1 MPRWTCLL
9 RRSGKERPHERRG
22 QNGSGGHSLRLVG
35 KKYRCPRQP
44 DCPWSCCALAPRRA
58 APLTALCEPA
68 VHDLARDLD
77 FGPERA
83 ETLIRLA
90 CLLAELRESDPAP
103 LARRLARRTDG
114 IESVLSGSRFEKLM
128 RAEGEELT
136 ALLRR
141 AIIMADRRCNVAS
154 LACDLIYWNPS
165 TRTRWCFHYFGAD
178 APLDDAKET
187 AE

>member
-1 MPRWTCLL
+1 M
-9 RRSGKERPHERRG
+9 SGEDKMEAGAIAFGWWGRNIVARDNPTARG
-22 QNGSGGHSLRLVG
+22 LAARL
-35 KKYRCPRQP
+35 
-44 DCPWSCCALAPRRA
+44 RRA